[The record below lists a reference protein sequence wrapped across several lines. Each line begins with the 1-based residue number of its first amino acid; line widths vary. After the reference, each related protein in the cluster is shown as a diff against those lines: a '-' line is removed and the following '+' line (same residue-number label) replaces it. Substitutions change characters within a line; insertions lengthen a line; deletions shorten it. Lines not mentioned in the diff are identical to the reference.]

1 MEDDDII
8 MTLQL
13 MVLADRL
20 ETPKFVSP
28 LVCGRPGQIYLDSLS
43 KSSCCCHRLNFPGG
57 GDPSTAWPGQRPPAP
72 ADIWNQFWR
81 RSGGGGG
88 HPPAQGAQS
97 LYRYQRLG
105 AFFCCESGQIR
116 I

>member
-1 MEDDDII
+1 

-13 MVLADRL
+13 MILADWL

-28 LVCGRPGQIYLDSLS
+28 LVCGRPGQIDSLS

-88 HPPAQGAQS
+88 HHPVGHNLYIDIHIFALLRKS
-97 LYRYQRLG
+97 LLDLKNL
-105 AFFCCESGQIR
+105 
-116 I
+116 